1 MLRLKKSFQ
10 CCRIMKDKGDSALQN
25 EEKNMRAVN
34 INAGIGTLTRAF
46 QQQGVE
52 IVWAQE
58 SSEMAA
64 RVYQYHFPDI
74 PLYNGEL
81 QEADISRIP
90 EFDLLLASVRAP
102 RFSIAQ
108 PGRPKRYQH
117 TEIQKYEAEYLE
129 KFIIYRQTKGGL
141 FYPARNSL
149 GFKARDDRN
158 AEASGIF
165 LLLSSYGRRAIWRRS
180 F

>member
-10 CCRIMKDKGDSALQN
+10 CCRIMKGKGDSALQN

-102 RFSIAQ
+102 RFSIVQ

-117 TEIQKYEAEYLE
+117 IEIQKYEVEYLE
-129 KFIIYRQTKGGL
+129 KFIIYSKQIL
-141 FYPARNSL
+141 FES
-149 GFKARDDRN
+149 
-158 AEASGIF
+158 
-165 LLLSSYGRRAIWRRS
+165 
-180 F
+180 